1 MVTIKRNDT
10 NGISKQHCS
19 GTIISKKL
27 VLTAASCLNPNNVDT
42 DSLGLVFGS
51 EQGED
56 QGFFSDERNIN
67 RTFIHPS
74 FDGNS
79 SYYDVALIEV
89 DGDTRED
96 SLSQSIQMT
105 IYSQSFCNRSYTH
118 TDGNGAVIIDELLP
132 RKFQSNLL
140 CAGSRIPG
148 EGLCH
153 GDSGRPLVT
162 FQAGVEP
169 FYELVGVSVARRGS
183 CGSIEYPGI
192 YVRLEDYNVLDWI
205 ANIMTY

>member
-1 MVTIKRNDT
+1 MATIKRNT
-10 NGISKQHCS
+10 STGISEQYCS

-27 VLTAASCLNPNNVDT
+27 VLTAASCLDPNNVDT

-51 EQGED
+51 DQGED

-89 DGDTRED
+89 DDELEFDDIIQPICLPQYGEKDVDSRENTVGLLNGNGEKVEWDTRED

-118 TDGNGAVIIDELLP
+118 TDGNGAVIIDQLLP

-140 CAGSRIPG
+140 CAGSR
-148 EGLCH
+148 
-153 GDSGRPLVT
+153 
-162 FQAGVEP
+162 
-169 FYELVGVSVARRGS
+169 
-183 CGSIEYPGI
+183 
-192 YVRLEDYNVLDWI
+192 VRLPSF
-205 ANIMTY
+205 

>member
-89 DGDTRED
+89 D
-96 SLSQSIQMT
+96 
-105 IYSQSFCNRSYTH
+105 
-118 TDGNGAVIIDELLP
+118 DELEFDDIIQPICLP
-132 RKFQSNLL
+132 QYGEKDVDSRENTVVLL
-140 CAGSRIPG
+140 
-148 EGLCH
+148 
-153 GDSGRPLVT
+153 
-162 FQAGVEP
+162 
-169 FYELVGVSVARRGS
+169 
-183 CGSIEYPGI
+183 
-192 YVRLEDYNVLDWI
+192 
-205 ANIMTY
+205 